1 MQYIGEIISLGV
13 AFSWTVTA
21 IVSEV
26 ASKRLGVLVL
36 NVWRLSLAMICSA
49 LLMWYFTGDLLPI
62 YADTSTWFWMLLSG
76 FVGYFFGD
84 WCLFNSYLTIGSR
97 YGQLFMTLAP
107 IASAIAAWMAM
118 GQTMTWMAVIAMIVT
133 ISGIGISVL
142 GRGNDSGNKK
152 LRLQLPWKG
161 VLYGIGAGV
170 GQGLGLVLS
179 KIGVDAYE
187 ASISASFTGTD
198 EAMQNYIE
206 MLPFSANMI
215 RCIAGTI
222 CFAIWL
228 ILRGEWGKMKNG
240 YLDHKAAMA
249 TLTAVL
255 FGPFLGVG
263 FSLVAVQYTAA
274 GIASTL
280 MALTPIII
288 IIPAYY
294 IFHQPITLKGVVG
307 AIISVVG
314 ACLFFV

>member
-1 MQYIGEIISLGV
+1 MNYLGEIISLGV
-13 AFSWTVTA
+13 AVSWTVTA

-36 NVWRLSLAMICSA
+36 NVWRLVLAMICSA
-49 LLMWYFTGDLLPI
+49 LLMWYFTGDLMPV
-62 YADTSTWFWMLLSG
+62 YADSITWFWMLLSG
-76 FVGYFFGD
+76 FVGYFLGD

-107 IASAIAAWMAM
+107 IASAFAAWAM
-118 GQTMTWMAVIAMIVT
+118 IGQTMSLMAVIAMIVT

-142 GRGNDSGNKK
+142 GRDAEGGKK
-152 LRLQLPWKG
+152 LQLQLPWKG
-161 VLYGIGAGV
+161 VLFGIGAGV

-179 KIGVDAYE
+179 KLGVDAYE
-187 ASISASFTGTD
+187 ASVSSHFIGSAD
-198 EAMQNYIE
+198 EMQNYIN

-215 RCIAGTI
+215 RCIAGSI

-228 ILRGEWGKMKNG
+228 ILRKEWGMMKNG
-240 YLDHKAAMA
+240 YLDRKAALA
-249 TLTAVL
+249 TLTAVM

-280 MALTPIII
+280 MALTPILII
-288 IIPAYY
+288 VPSYY
-294 IFHQPITLKGVVG
+294 IFKQPITLKGVIG
-307 AIISVVG
+307 AVISVLG